1 MVSHPRPIGTEQRVH
16 TVLLLRWV
24 LIVATSYLILFS
36 GPLSRRPFGAALFI
50 ALYFGS
56 NIVAGALL
64 PRMSNQRACEEAL
77 VLFDLVMVSIGLA
90 LTPTA
95 SSQFFVVYFVVVFLS
110 ALSERLGLVV
120 GAALLVSAT
129 HLYTT
134 SQFVGWGKLLADGY
148 ALRVP
153 FLFVVALFFGYLV
166 AEARRRERDAEEARK
181 RQLRAEFSSALMHD
195 LRNSLGVIESLA
207 LMLLDGEAGPLNREQ
222 ADFTRRIHAS
232 ARHLIT
238 FALNLIDAARI
249 EAGELFMQ
257 PRPTSL
263 ADVVEGALLLARSA
277 SDLKGVTL
285 RCAVEPGLPPLSVD
299 ATQLERVVSN
309 LLGNAIKFTPAGGS
323 VGLSVQRQG
332 DELVL
337 DVCDDGVG
345 IPAAALPTIFDKRG
359 QPRGNGPQQGSGL
372 GLSIVK
378 AIVQAHGGRV
388 RITSTPG
395 NGTTVSVHLPMQPAA
410 PSDRNGRAPELLQQG
425 PPGSV
430 GGGRQVEEAGGLLR
444 CQWKSCEGGTG
455 GSSSGATRMR

>member
-1 MVSHPRPIGTEQRVH
+1 
-16 TVLLLRWV
+16 
-24 LIVATSYLILFS
+24 
-36 GPLSRRPFGAALFI
+36 
-50 ALYFGS
+50 
-56 NIVAGALL
+56 
-64 PRMSNQRACEEAL
+64 
-77 VLFDLVMVSIGLA
+77 VSIGLA

-95 SSQFFVVYFVVVFLS
+95 SSEFFVVYFVVVFLS

-120 GAALLVSAT
+120 GAALLVSAA

-134 SQFVGWGKLLADGY
+134 SQFVGWGQLLADGY
-148 ALRVP
+148 TLRVP

-166 AEARRRERDAEEARK
+166 AETRQRERDAEEGRK

-195 LRNSLGVIESLA
+195 LKNSLGVIESLA
-207 LMLLDGEAGPLNREQ
+207 LMLLDGEVGALNREQ

-257 PRPTSL
+257 PRPTNL

-277 SDLKGVTL
+277 SDLKGVSL
-285 RCAVEPGLPPLSVD
+285 RCAVEPGLPLLSVD
-299 ATQLERVVSN
+299 AAQLERVISN
-309 LLGNAIKFTPAGGS
+309 LLGNAIKFTPGGGS
-323 VGLSVQRQG
+323 VSLSVHRQNG
-332 DELVL
+332 ALVL

-345 IPAAALPTIFDKRG
+345 IPAAELPSIFDKQRP
-359 QPRGNGPQQGSGL
+359 PRRSSPQQGSGL

-395 NGTTVSVHLPMQPAA
+395 HGTTVTVHLPIQSATL
-410 PSDRNGRAPELLQQG
+410 SDRNGRAPDLLLHR
-425 PPGSV
+425 PASMWSRSPSAA
-430 GGGRQVEEAGGLLR
+430 GGR
-444 CQWKSCEGGTG
+444 
-455 GSSSGATRMR
+455 

>member
-1 MVSHPRPIGTEQRVH
+1 MVEHSRPVSTAQRIQ

-36 GPLSRRPFGAALFI
+36 GPLSQRPFGATLFI
-50 ALYFGS
+50 AAYFAS
-56 NIVAGALL
+56 NLVAGALL
-64 PRMSNQRACEEAL
+64 RRFSNQPACEVVL
-77 VLFDLVMVSIGLA
+77 VLFDLAMVSIGLA
-90 LTPTA
+90 LTPAA

-110 ALSERLGLVV
+110 ALSDRLGLVV
-120 GAALLVSAT
+120 VAAVLVSAT

-134 SQFVGWGKLLADGY
+134 SQFIGWGHLLTAGY

-166 AEARRRERDAEEARK
+166 AGARQRQEEAEEARK

-257 PRPTSL
+257 PRPTNL
-263 ADVVEGALLLARSA
+263 ADVVEGALLVARIA

-285 RCAVEPGLPPLSVD
+285 RCAVESGLPALTAD

-323 VGLSVQRQG
+323 VGLSVQRRDG
-332 DELVL
+332 ELVV

-345 IPAAALPTIFDKRG
+345 IPAAELSNIFDR
-359 QPRGNGPQQGSGL
+359 QRRPQGNSPQHGAGL

-378 AIVQAHGGRV
+378 AIVQAHGGKV

-395 NGTTVSVHLPMQPAA
+395 HGTTASVHLPIQPAA
-410 PSDRNGRAPELLQQG
+410 QADGNGRSSDLMPQRLASIWPRS
-425 PPGSV
+425 PSV
-430 GGGRQVEEAGGLLR
+430 AGQR
-444 CQWKSCEGGTG
+444 
-455 GSSSGATRMR
+455 